1 MSPPTPALLTTR
13 HSTQTFTSPDYF
25 RPRAEE
31 TATSP
36 LLSPLSDYNRYIP
49 YRPQVAPSQQTSRP
63 YPPIPYQSTQY
74 APKPPRHR
82 SRPSETSINSISSSE
97 WHHLDNRQLIRTF
110 TSLGKEVE
118 RFSQPFAT
126 EDEYNH
132 DQLESGITKLGLYH
146 NLFRRRCEPFDL
158 FQALAKP
165 DARQKFVEGIIWAA
179 LTGWV
184 FKTAAESGMCII
196 LCPKPYYPY
205 PISAQISCNY

>member
-1 MSPPTPALLTTR
+1 
-13 HSTQTFTSPDYF
+13 
-25 RPRAEE
+25 
-31 TATSP
+31 
-36 LLSPLSDYNRYIP
+36 
-49 YRPQVAPSQQTSRP
+49 
-63 YPPIPYQSTQY
+63 
-74 APKPPRHR
+74 
-82 SRPSETSINSISSSE
+82 
-97 WHHLDNRQLIRTF
+97 LIRTF

-126 EDEYNH
+126 EDEYKH